1 MFEYSVDGNHF
12 LGVRKTAFGKTQM
25 VYNFGGVDHR
35 VYDVDT
41 PNPPAQVLS
50 AALSKAI
57 NSRRVIPTLISTLAA
72 QNITLRES
80 F

>member
-50 AALSKAI
+50 AAL
-57 NSRRVIPTLISTLAA
+57 
-72 QNITLRES
+72 
-80 F
+80 

>member
-1 MFEYSVDGNHF
+1 MFEYSDDGNHF

-25 VYNFGGVDHR
+25 VYNFGGVEHH
-35 VYDVDT
+35 VYDVDAQ
-41 PNPPAQVLS
+41 NPSLQVLN
-50 AALSKAI
+50 AAVSKALK
-57 NSRRVIPTLISTLAA
+57 SHRVIPTLISTLAA